1 MCLVLAFSSSNT
13 DEDADVL
20 VSIATDVPLP
30 PLKAAGKGLP
40 VAYLEMDNDF
50 SRGQARKALDHFGDR
65 VTWARMDEGRR
76 GPQNEAMAK
85 PSGAVGAFLHSQRHR
100 RGLLCGHGLSV
111 QFNFQ
116 LGPVRNRLVGPFHGY
131 ACQRAHAIQ
140 RLDRALDA
148 LIQRLQAFGVMLALG
163 YCQKHV

>member
-65 VTWARMDEGRR
+65 VAWARMDEGRR

-85 PSGAVGAFLHSQRHR
+85 PSGAVGAFLHSQRDAVET
-100 RGLLCGHGLSV
+100 LTLS
-111 QFNFQ
+111 
-116 LGPVRNRLVGPFHGY
+116 GDPG
-131 ACQRAHAIQ
+131 Q
-140 RLDRALDA
+140 RLFIYSPVGEADREALRVLASWAAEPAVRDVE
-148 LIQRLQAFGVMLALG
+148 QR
-163 YCQKHV
+163 